1 MDALAKLIWN
11 PLMCLIYLE
20 TGVLFLC
27 FTKALAWK
35 NSFKVCINIFR
46 NDKSNNTGKFVSH
59 SKAFLAT
66 ILATVG
72 VGNLA
77 GVGTAIHLGGPGAL
91 FWMWI
96 TALFGMCFKMA
107 ETYFVIKHAPEDIHS
122 LAFATPMAYLER
134 YVKGIW
140 RFVPVLVAG
149 LIFIQGVV
157 LSNLVQSNSLA
168 HAIHTR
174 FGTPNVIL
182 AVVVTFFVG
191 LAVLGGLKRIV
202 DVTSAIA
209 PFMIIIFVVTG
220 LIILISD
227 PLRTLKSIC
236 QVIYYAFT
244 PCSIAGGISG
254 YAVLQ
259 AMQFG
264 VSRGVFS
271 HMSGLGTSTFL
282 QGANEEPPATGA
294 FMAAVVPFI
303 DTIIICTVSGLVI
316 LSTPLW
322 QSETGGYLALGAF
335 ELGLGSVGE
344 YTIISCLII
353 FAYTTIVAF
362 CHVSERCFYYLG
374 GKNYL
379 YYRIFFLAVTFA
391 GPFLNLNFVWSLSDL
406 IIAMILI
413 FHLLPL
419 LGITIS
425 NRKTMMADLND
436 YSQIQD
442 NPAASGETTY

>member
-11 PLMCLIYLE
+11 PVLCLIYLE
-20 TGVLFLC
+20 IGVLFLYY
-27 FTKALAWK
+27 TDAIAWRK
-35 NSFKVCINIFR
+35 SFKACINVFR

-66 ILATVG
+66 ISATVG

-77 GVGTAIHLGGPGAL
+77 GVATAIHLGGPGAL
-91 FWMWI
+91 FWMWMS
-96 TALFGMCFKMA
+96 ALCGMCFKMA

-122 LAFATPMAYLER
+122 LSFATPMAYLER
-134 YVKGIW
+134 YAKGVW
-140 RFVPVLVAG
+140 RFIPALVAG

-157 LSNLVQSNSLA
+157 LSNLVQANSLA
-168 HAIHTR
+168 HAIHNR
-174 FGTPNVIL
+174 FAVPNAVI
-182 AVVVTFFVG
+182 AVVVTFFVA

-202 DVTSAIA
+202 DVTSALT
-209 PFMIIIFVVTG
+209 PWIILLFIVIG
-220 LIILISD
+220 LIILLSD
-227 PLRTLKSIC
+227 PLRTLSAIFRVFRYSI
-236 QVIYYAFT
+236 T

-282 QGANEEPPATGA
+282 QGANEDPPAIGA

-303 DTIIICTVSGLVI
+303 DTIVICTISGLVI

-322 QSETGGYLALGAF
+322 QSETGGYLVLGSF

-344 YTIISCLII
+344 YTIIICLII

-379 YYRIFFLAVTFA
+379 YYRILFLAVTFA

-406 IIAMILI
+406 IIAMIII

-419 LGITIS
+419 LGIMLS
-425 NRKTMMADLND
+425 NRKIMIADLNE
-436 YSQIQD
+436 Y
-442 NPAASGETTY
+442 